1 VSGWRLLALTTVSTA
16 LLAATLVAPVA
27 RADGDPASDV
37 LLSQDVFLPQ
47 GQTTPA
53 ELADRLNTLTREA
66 GQAGNPIK
74 VALIAA
80 PTDLGSVS
88 TLYGQP
94 EKYARF
100 LSLEIEF
107 VTKAPVLVVMPQGIG
122 FARAGKSIPT
132 NHLAGVTVGSGPQAL
147 AQTAIAAISRLEP
160 NLQPAPPPKSHVNVQ
175 PSPPPPV
182 SNPPAPTQAA
192 PVPENGSALHGATQP
207 SDSLAEVIADRFET
221 GAGNPIVWAALAI
234 TVALVGFGA
243 FGAYLATTWTTRR
256 RPRR

>member
-1 VSGWRLLALTTVSTA
+1 MSGWRLLALATVSTA
-16 LLAATLVAPVA
+16 LFAATLVAPVA

-66 GQAGNPIK
+66 GQAGSPIK

-94 EKYARF
+94 DKYARF

-122 FARAGKSIPT
+122 FARAGESIPG

-160 NLQPAPPPKSHVNVQ
+160 NLKPAPTPKPHGNVQ
-175 PSPPPPV
+175 PPPPPV

-192 PVPENGSALHGATQP
+192 PVPGNGSALHGQTQP
-207 SDSLAEVIADRFET
+207 SDSFAQVIADRFET
-221 GAGNPIVWAALAI
+221 GASKPIVWASLGI
-234 TVALVGFGA
+234 TLALVGFGA
-243 FGAYLATTWTTRR
+243 FGVYLATTWRTRR